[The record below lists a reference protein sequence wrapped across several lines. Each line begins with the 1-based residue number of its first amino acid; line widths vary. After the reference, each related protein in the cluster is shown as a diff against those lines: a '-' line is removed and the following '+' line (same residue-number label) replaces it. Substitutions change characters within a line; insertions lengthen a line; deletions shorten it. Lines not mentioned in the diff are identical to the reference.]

1 MSRCDWLNRSLI
13 DGPFLVLCLSPEA
26 FEDAMNDLEL
36 PAADRPRTWLVEG
49 FNACVHHLTPPGR
62 DRANVVCLGDTT
74 GRDALE
80 VAGLLVHE
88 AVHCFQRTC
97 LWAGEDRPSEEFEA
111 YAIQNIA
118 MRLMDS
124 YARQKG
130 WRE

>member
-1 MSRCDWLNRSLI
+1 MSIWRAPREPVPLDPV
-13 DGPFLVLCLSPEA
+13 GPDPLGQPPLGPPPV
-26 FEDAMNDLEL
+26 DLDL
-36 PAADRPRTWLVEG
+36 PAADRPATWLMEG
-49 FNACVHHLTPPGR
+49 FNACVHHFVPPGR

-118 MRLMDS
+118 MRLMHS